1 MENLIIKN
9 FKCLRDA
16 NIPLNQLTIFA
27 GANGYGKSSAIQAL
41 LYLRRTIE
49 HCAKWNENIYTYV
62 EPNGL
67 NVQLNDAYCLSLG
80 DSSQVLSQDSAEN
93 FIILG
98 LYNDKK
104 KFHVKY
110 EVEDSKLHLTPIEI
124 INQRNEESQ
133 IFIQEFYYLNAERFG
148 PRIKQEIKFYDFP
161 NTGFQGEQTAQLLG
175 DTSFNY
181 SFKVDEKRKFPQIES
196 ARLEQ
201 QVNAWL
207 NDLMPEVKVTA
218 SYDTAT
224 LSAQIRVNN
233 FFTKNNAVI
242 APNIGFGISYVLPII
257 VTGLIAKQGSYM
269 IVENPEAHLHPSAQS
284 KIGRFLAM
292 VANAGVRVIVETH
305 SDHVINGM
313 QLAAIKNEINPE
325 HIIINF
331 FNQTENS
338 QQPELES
345 ISINTKGELSSWPK
359 GFFDQTQLDFAEL
372 FKLRRG

>member
-1 MENLIIKN
+1 
-9 FKCLRDA
+9 
-16 NIPLNQLTIFA
+16 
-27 GANGYGKSSAIQAL
+27 
-41 LYLRRTIE
+41 
-49 HCAKWNENIYTYV
+49 
-62 EPNGL
+62 
-67 NVQLNDAYCLSLG
+67 
-80 DSSQVLSQDSAEN
+80 
-93 FIILG
+93 
-98 LYNDKK
+98 
-104 KFHVKY
+104 
-110 EVEDSKLHLTPIEI
+110 
-124 INQRNEESQ
+124 
-133 IFIQEFYYLNAERFG
+133 
-148 PRIKQEIKFYDFP
+148 
-161 NTGFQGEQTAQLLG
+161 
-175 DTSFNY
+175 
-181 SFKVDEKRKFPQIES
+181 
-196 ARLEQ
+196 
-201 QVNAWL
+201 
-207 NDLMPEVKVTA
+207 MPEVKVTA

-292 VANAGVRVIVETH
+292 VANAGVQVIVETH

-325 HIIINF
+325 HIVINF
-331 FNQTENS
+331 FNQTESS

-345 ISINTKGELSSWPK
+345 IAINTKGELSSWPK